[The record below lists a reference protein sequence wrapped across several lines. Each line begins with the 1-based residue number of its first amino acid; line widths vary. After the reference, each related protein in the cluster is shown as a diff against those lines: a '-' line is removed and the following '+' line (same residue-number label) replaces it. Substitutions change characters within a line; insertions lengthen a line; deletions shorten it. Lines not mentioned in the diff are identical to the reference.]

1 MDCCYVDFCEGF
13 CYFLCDKSCI
23 ETLREVN
30 LCFALRKLIEE
41 ARDRGELICND
52 GDGEGYY
59 RSYDIGQI
67 ERQYRVDRARAMAV
81 LKRLKTM
88 RRMLNDAGKEV

>member
-1 MDCCYVDFCEGF
+1 MNIERFIPEG
-13 CYFLCDKSCI
+13 KENAIS
-23 ETLREVN
+23 REV
-30 LCFALRKLIEE
+30 LATRLGLTDRQTRKLIEE

-59 RSYDIGQI
+59 LACDLGQI
-67 ERQYRVDRARAMAV
+67 ERQYRKDRARALSV

-88 RRMLNDAGKEV
+88 RTMLRDAGKEV

>member
-1 MDCCYVDFCEGF
+1 MN
-13 CYFLCDKSCI
+13 I
-23 ETLREVN
+23 ERFIPEWKENAVSREV
-30 LCFALRKLIEE
+30 LATRLGLPDRTVRKLIEE

>member
-1 MDCCYVDFCEGF
+1 MNIERFIPEG
-13 CYFLCDKSCI
+13 KENAIS
-23 ETLREVN
+23 REV
-30 LCFALRKLIEE
+30 LARRLGLTDRQTRKLIEE

-59 RSYDIGQI
+59 LACDLGQI
-67 ERQYRVDRARAMAV
+67 ERQYRKDRARALSV

-88 RRMLNDAGKEV
+88 RTMLRDAGKEV